1 MILPQW
7 EQSHC
12 SFLDY
17 FATGKLSPQV
27 TEEVVAGIA
36 DGCVEAGCALIGGET
51 AEMPGMYGPGHYD
64 LAGFCVGVVERSKVL
79 DGSKVCVGDHIY
91 GFLSSGLHSNGY
103 SLARKILADLD
114 FSEKYGLERSLG
126 ELLLAP
132 TRIYVRQCLKL
143 HQSGAHAFAHITG
156 GGLLDNIPRVL
167 PLGTTAFL
175 QRKAWKQPTIFS
187 LLEERGKLSSTDMY
201 RTFNCGIGMVA
212 IVPPSLSTEAESL
225 GAVRLGR
232 VEASVSEE
240 PSVHIG

>member
-1 MILPQW
+1 
-7 EQSHC
+7 
-12 SFLDY
+12 
-17 FATGKLSPQV
+17 
-27 TEEVVAGIA
+27 
-36 DGCVEAGCALIGGET
+36 
-51 AEMPGMYGPGHYD
+51 MPGMYGSGHYD

-167 PLGTTAFL
+167 PSGTTAFSTA
-175 QRKAWKQPTIFS
+175 KG
-187 LLEERGKLSSTDMY
+187 LETAHNFFIARRAG
-201 RTFNCGIGMVA
+201 
-212 IVPPSLSTEAESL
+212 
-225 GAVRLGR
+225 
-232 VEASVSEE
+232 
-240 PSVHIG
+240 